1 MFADSFEK
9 LLQMQ
14 RENSEEKLKF
24 DTLKRRKERFDR
36 LREGIQ
42 QIPKADMS
50 NMQGMPIGA
59 GFINQSIPGMNMGG
73 MPSGLNNAVAGV
85 ANDYGYG
92 AEIDDGGFR
101 MFPSEKRIQERQE
114 KIKGQ
119 QLEADILEQFNKS
132 RTNPGGGLVNI
143 PGMAIGNMQGL
154 VAQGQGNFNI
164 MNPFTYGN
172 MNRAVV

>member
-1 MFADSFEK
+1 MLSGSFQN
-9 LLQMQ
+9 LL
-14 RENSEEKLKF
+14 
-24 DTLKRRKERFDR
+24 
-36 LREGIQ
+36 
-42 QIPKADMS
+42 
-50 NMQGMPIGA
+50 
-59 GFINQSIPGMNMGG
+59 NMGG
-73 MPSGLNNAVAGV
+73 MPSGLNNAVAG
-85 ANDYGYG
+85 YGYG
-92 AEIDDGGFR
+92 ADIDDGGFR

-172 MNRAVV
+172 MNRAVEGTRAGDENIQYSDSPAGQVGEAANERNRLIQQLLEGS

>member
-24 DTLKRRKERFDR
+24 DTLKRRKESFDR

-59 GFINQSIPGMNMGG
+59 GFINQSIPGMN
-73 MPSGLNNAVAGV
+73 
-85 ANDYGYG
+85 
-92 AEIDDGGFR
+92 
-101 MFPSEKRIQERQE
+101 
-114 KIKGQ
+114 
-119 QLEADILEQFNKS
+119 
-132 RTNPGGGLVNI
+132 
-143 PGMAIGNMQGL
+143 IGNELG
-154 VAQGQGNFNI
+154 VVTAQGQGNFRNFNI

-172 MNRAVV
+172 MNRAVEGTRAGDENIQYSDSPAGQVGEAANERNRLLKQLLEGS

>member
-1 MFADSFEK
+1 MFADSFER

-24 DTLKRRKERFDR
+24 DTLKGRKEGFDR

-59 GFINQSIPGMNMGG
+59 GFINQSIPGMNMGNE
-73 MPSGLNNAVAGV
+73 LGV
-85 ANDYGYG
+85 
-92 AEIDDGGFR
+92 
-101 MFPSEKRIQERQE
+101 
-114 KIKGQ
+114 
-119 QLEADILEQFNKS
+119 L
-132 RTNPGGGLVNI
+132 T
-143 PGMAIGNMQGL
+143 
-154 VAQGQGNFNI
+154 AQGQGNFNI

-172 MNRAVV
+172 MNRAVEGTRAGDENIQYSDSPAGQVGEAANERNRLIQQLLEGS

>member
-1 MFADSFEK
+1 MLSGSFQN
-9 LLQMQ
+9 LL
-14 RENSEEKLKF
+14 
-24 DTLKRRKERFDR
+24 
-36 LREGIQ
+36 
-42 QIPKADMS
+42 
-50 NMQGMPIGA
+50 
-59 GFINQSIPGMNMGG
+59 NMGG

-114 KIKGQ
+114 NIKGQ

-172 MNRAVV
+172 MNRAVEGTRAGDENIQYSDSPAGQVGEAANERNRLLKQLLEDS

>member
-1 MFADSFEK
+1 MLSGSFQN
-9 LLQMQ
+9 LL
-14 RENSEEKLKF
+14 
-24 DTLKRRKERFDR
+24 
-36 LREGIQ
+36 
-42 QIPKADMS
+42 
-50 NMQGMPIGA
+50 
-59 GFINQSIPGMNMGG
+59 NMGG
-73 MPSGLNNAVAGV
+73 LPSGLNNAVAGV

-154 VAQGQGNFNI
+154 VAQGNQTFPIGKQQIPAVTLDGGKTYFDPRDGSPI
-164 MNPFTYGN
+164 DMNSLQPKDFFTDFGGGIKAIKEAKEKGGTY
-172 MNRAVV
+172 MNEETRKMMEMLEDY

>member
-50 NMQGMPIGA
+50 NMQGMP
-59 GFINQSIPGMNMGG
+59 
-73 MPSGLNNAVAGV
+73 SGLNNAIAGV

-119 QLEADILEQFNKS
+119 QLEADILEQFTKS

>member
-1 MFADSFEK
+1 
-9 LLQMQ
+9 
-14 RENSEEKLKF
+14 
-24 DTLKRRKERFDR
+24 
-36 LREGIQ
+36 
-42 QIPKADMS
+42 
-50 NMQGMPIGA
+50 
-59 GFINQSIPGMNMGG
+59 
-73 MPSGLNNAVAGV
+73 
-85 ANDYGYG
+85 
-92 AEIDDGGFR
+92 

-119 QLEADILEQFNKS
+119 QLEADILEQFTKS